1 MSAARLAPALLALCC
16 TAAQAGEV
24 PAWSLDPV
32 HTRVMFAV
40 DHAGFSKAIGTV
52 SGSRGM
58 LRYDPGAWVG
68 ASIDI
73 EVPVSRIDLGDADW
87 NAATLAP
94 RLLDAQRHPWARFV
108 STRVEPIDA
117 EHARVCG
124 ELTLRAVTQP
134 LCLDVTVNQ
143 VRRHPL
149 PPFRRTAGFSATGTL
164 SRAAFGM
171 DAWSSVIGDSVEL
184 RIEAEAIRSR
194 ALAPPGSEKDPDTA
208 TEAEAEAEADT
219 MESSR

>member
-1 MSAARLAPALLALCC
+1 MPAARLILAALVFCC
-16 TAAQAGEV
+16 AAAQAGEV
-24 PAWSLDPV
+24 PVWSLDPV

-52 SGSRGM
+52 SGSRGT
-58 LRYDPGAWVG
+58 LRFDPDDWAG
-68 ASIDI
+68 ASLDV

-87 NAATLAP
+87 NEATLAP

-108 STRVEPIDA
+108 STHVEPVDA
-117 EHARVCG
+117 THARVCG

-134 LCLDVTVNQ
+134 FCLDVTVNQ
-143 VRRHPL
+143 VRRHPM

-164 SRAAFGM
+164 SREAFGI
-171 DAWSSVIGDSVEL
+171 DAWSSVIGDTVEL

-194 ALAPPGSEKDPDTA
+194 AAEPTDT
-208 TEAEAEAEADT
+208 EAEADT
-219 MESSR
+219 MEPNR